1 MEGHMTRIEE
11 LQVLRENCLNGHIN
25 KTTFAIEASI
35 HYAALN
41 LPKRAKTVLDLVD
54 EDNLDIDYQLKLLM
68 MKKKLE
74 RKTFNKKTCSLNM
87 IVKNESL
94 NITNALSSVDFIMD
108 EIVVCDTGSS
118 DNTIEL
124 AELFGAKVVHFP
136 WNDSFSDA
144 RNHALKNSSCDHI
157 LWFDADD
164 SVTPHDAENLKKLWQ
179 ESGRVATLL
188 RIVNSCDNGDFFDFS
203 QVRLFPRENGIYF
216 EQAIHEQVMF
226 TLQKNRV
233 PFRKRND
240 ISILHRGYEKRDAH
254 IEKAKRNLKLI
265 NIELKTNTKSP
276 SLLMSKGDALT
287 VLNKEKEAFHIYKSI
302 IDNDEYCKINTDI
315 FVQAHLN
322 CANYMVKMKV
332 DRYAIPLLEKALTI
346 DPTRT
351 EAMLALGKIVK
362 KNGDTISAQ
371 QLFHKAA
378 TTNPPARLTA
388 TPSQKIRL
396 EAIYALTDLLIE
408 KGSFDDAATLMTAA
422 IKDYPNVPAF
432 FNLSGKIFLLNQ
444 HYKEAAKFYT
454 QSLNISP
461 VNNAEAQKGMALIYN
476 AIGDNKTS
484 DEYIAACA

>member
-1 MEGHMTRIEE
+1 MTRIEE
-11 LQVLRENCLNGHIN
+11 LQTLRENCLSGNIN
-25 KTTFAIEASI
+25 KTTFAIEAAM
-35 HYAALN
+35 HYSALN
-41 LPKRAKTVLDLVD
+41 MPKRAKAVLDLAI
-54 EDNLDIDYQLKLLM
+54 EDNLEIDYQLKLLM
-68 MKKKLE
+68 IKKKLE
-74 RKTFNKKTCSLNM
+74 RKVFGKKTCSLNM
-87 IVKNESL
+87 IVKNESS
-94 NITNALSSVDFIMD
+94 NIVKALSSIDHIMD

-124 AELFGAKVVHFP
+124 AELFGAKIVNFP

-144 RNHALKNSSCDHI
+144 RNHAIKHSSCDQI
-157 LWFDADD
+157 LWLDADD
-164 SVTPHDAENLKKLWQ
+164 SLTLLDAENLKRLWQ
-179 ESGRVATLL
+179 ESERSATLL

-226 TLQKNRV
+226 TLQKNNV

-240 ISILHRGYEKRDAH
+240 ISILHQGYENRDTH

-265 NIELKTNTKSP
+265 DIELKTNTQSP

-287 VLNKEKEAFHIYKSI
+287 VLNRINEAFHIYKSI
-302 IDNDEYCKINTDI
+302 VDNEEFCKINADI

-332 DRYAIPLLEKALTI
+332 DRYAIPLLDKALTI

-351 EAMLALGKIVK
+351 EAMLALGKIIK

-378 TTNPPARLTA
+378 TTTPPSRLTA

-408 KGSFDDAATLMTAA
+408 KGSFDEAATLMTAA

-432 FNLSGKIFLLNQ
+432 LNLSGKIFLLNQ

-454 QSLNISP
+454 QSLNVSP
-461 VNNAEAQKGMALIYN
+461 ENNSEAKKGMAMIYN

-484 DEYIAACA
+484 EEYMAVCA